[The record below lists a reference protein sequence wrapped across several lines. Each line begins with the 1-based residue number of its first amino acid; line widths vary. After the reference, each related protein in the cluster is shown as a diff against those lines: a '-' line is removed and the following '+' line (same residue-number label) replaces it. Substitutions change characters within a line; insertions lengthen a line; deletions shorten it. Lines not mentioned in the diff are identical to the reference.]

1 MVLLHGLCL
10 DQSSWDIQ
18 IGQLIRKWGNDIRII
33 SYDHRGHGDS
43 ADAPMHTYR
52 IEQLA
57 DDLATLLIALRVKG
71 PLTLAGHSMG
81 GMTALAYLARSASH
95 RPVEPKSLVLV
106 ATAAGKLAQ
115 PGPRSAFGHP
125 RGNVTVS
132 ATALRPGDVID
143 LAAPDVVPA
152 DARLL
157 VAEDLEV
164 DESLLTGESL
174 PVDKQ
179 VDPVAAAD
187 TERASMLF
195 EGSTIVA
202 GHARAIVVATGVGT
216 AAHRAISAVVDV
228 ESSAGVQA
236 RLRELTGKVLPLT
249 LAGGAA
255 VTGLALLR
263 RATLRQAVADG
274 VAIAVAAVPEGLP
287 LVATLSQLAA
297 AQRLSTR
304 GVLVRAPRTIEAL
317 GRVDTICFDKTG
329 TLTENRLRL
338 VRAVPAASDPHGPF
352 PGVADPEAARVLQA
366 AARAT
371 TQPHEAQGHAHATDE
386 AIVKAAASLKDDV
399 EWNLLAEVPFESS
412 RGFAAS
418 IGTLSADATKP
429 LLMLKGAPEVILPR
443 CRFDDPQADQDRAE
457 LMVHNLAEQGLRV
470 LAVAQRSWIHETE
483 DDDDT
488 DADAV
493 DAAAHDLELIGYVGL
508 ADTARP
514 SARPLIEALSEAG
527 RDVVLIT
534 GDHPVTARAIARQLG
549 LPADARVVTG
559 ADLNGLDED
568 ASAKLAADVQVFARV
583 SPEQKVQIVGALQ
596 RCGRVTAMVG
606 DGANDAAAIRMAD
619 VGIGVSGRGS
629 SAARGA
635 ADIVLTDEDLT
646 VLLDTLVEGRGMWAG
661 VRDAVTILV
670 GGNVGEVLFTIIGTA
685 LGTGRAPVGT
695 RQLLLVNLL
704 TDMFPALA
712 VAVTPQFEEPDA
724 DEYDTEEEA
733 FEARRAYQRSV
744 LTGPTPSLDV
754 ELMRQIVT
762 RGAVTAAGATAAWA
776 IGRWTPGTER
786 RTSTMGLT
794 ALVTTQ
800 LAQTLLTRRHSPLVV
815 ATALG
820 SSAVLV
826 AIVQTPGVSHFF
838 GAIMGSN
845 VDALLVGGVMAVNAL
860 TGGTQRLRA
869 DAAAAELFAEQDQL
883 ARRVV
888 VPTVATARR
897 RLEAARNAERT
908 VTVSATALRPGDVID
923 LAAPDVVPADARLLV
938 AEDLEVD
945 ESLLTGES
953 LPVDKQVDP
962 VAAADTER
970 ASMLFEGSTI
980 VAGHARAIVVA
991 TGVGTA
997 AHRAISAVV
1006 DVESS
1011 AGVQARLRELTGKV
1025 LPLTL
1030 AGGAAVTGLALLR
1043 RATLRQAVADG
1054 VAIAVAAVPEGLP
1067 LVATLSQL
1075 AAAQRLSTRGVLVRA
1090 PRTIEALGRVDTI
1103 CFDKTGTLT
1112 ENRLRLV
1119 QSVPAATNPHGPFP
1133 GVAEPAAARVLQ
1145 AAARAT
1151 TQPHEA
1157 QGHAHATDEAIVKA
1171 AAALKDDVEWNLL
1184 AEVPFESSRGF
1195 AASIGTLS
1203 ADPAKPLL
1211 MLKGAPEV
1219 ILPRC
1224 RFDDPQTDLDHA
1236 ESLVHALAEQGL
1248 RVLAVARRSWV
1259 HETEDDD
1266 DTDADAV
1273 DAAAHDLE
1281 LIGYV
1286 GLADTA
1292 RPSARPL
1299 IEALSEANRDVVLI
1313 TGDHPVTARAI
1324 ARQLGLSADVRVVTG
1339 ADLNG
1344 LDEDASAKLAADV
1357 QVFARVS
1364 PEQKVQI
1371 VGALQRCGRV
1381 TAMVGDGANDAA
1393 AIRMADVG
1401 IGVSGRGSSA
1411 ARGAADIVLTDDD
1424 LTVLLDTLVEGR
1436 GMWAGVRD
1444 AVTILVGGNVGEVLF
1459 TIIGTALGSGRAPV
1473 GTRQL
1478 LLVNLLTDM
1487 FPALAVAVT
1496 PQFEEPDADEYET
1509 EEEAVEARR
1518 AYQQSVLTGPT
1529 PSLDVELMRQIV
1541 TRGAVTAAGATA
1553 AWAIGRWT
1561 PGTERRTSTMGLT
1574 ALVTTQLAQ
1583 TLLTRRHSPLVVATA
1598 LGSSAVLVAIV
1609 QTPGVS
1615 HFFGCTPLG
1624 PVAWT
1629 GSSEQPRR
1637 PPGCRCS
1644 HPTGW
1649 PKPRE
1654 WCSPNWREISA

>member
-1 MVLLHGLCL
+1 MKVPGVTALVGGVAGGAVQMVQAGV
-10 DQSSWDIQ
+10 Q
-18 IGQLIRKWGNDIRII
+18 GVTTA
-33 SYDHRGHGDS
+33 
-43 ADAPMHTYR
+43 ADAVQTLTGPVLDSVSQSTARLLGTSRPTNGDGATTTVRWQSGQRVHLDLDPLLPFPR
-52 IEQLA
+52 WHEHAAVVEDPVRKIAGVASAHVEGALGRLVVEIDDGADA
-57 DDLATLLIALRVKG
+57 DDVLETVRDVVN
-71 PLTLAGHSMG
+71 
-81 GMTALAYLARSASH
+81 SA
-95 RPVEPKSLVLV
+95 
-106 ATAAGKLAQ
+106 AA
-115 PGPRSAFGHP
+115 
-125 RGNVTVS
+125 
-132 ATALRPGDVID
+132 D
-143 LAAPDVVPA
+143 LAAAGREPQIRTAPFADPGNPLAVLVP
-152 DARLL
+152 
-157 VAEDLEV
+157 
-164 DESLLTGESL
+164 LT
-174 PVDKQ
+174 
-179 VDPVAAAD
+179 AAAFD
-187 TERASMLF
+187 A
-195 EGSTIVA
+195 VA
-202 GHARAIVVATGVGT
+202 I
-216 AAHRAISAVVDV
+216 
-228 ESSAGVQA
+228 
-236 RLRELTGKVLPLT
+236 
-249 LAGGAA
+249 GAA
-255 VTGLALLR
+255 VTGWVIRLPAAPRTTRAAAALLNNQPR
-263 RATLRQAVADG
+263 MIAVLESRLGRVGTDLVLSASTAAANGLTQAVGTPLLNLVERVLQISEAEAHRRRWRDREPQLASPNRPQAPVVPVISSAGAKSQAPRHNWAAAAAGEASHVVVDGSIDAAIDTAKGSMAGPVEDYVDQAANGSLIAAASALVAGGGPEDAAGAVLAGIPKAAHMGRQSFAAVLGRGLADDGQMILDPGALRRLDRVKVVVIDGAALRGDHRAVLHARGDIPGWDADRVYEVADALLHAEEPPEPDPDELPATGARLRWLRAEGPSATPAQGLEHADLMVDGEMVGHVEVGWEVDPFAVPLLQIANRTGARVVLRHVAGTQDLAASVAASHPSGTPLLKLVRDLRADRGPVLLITALHRDFASTDTLAALAIADVG
-274 VAIAVAAVPEGLP
+274 VALDDPKAATPWSADIITG
-287 LVATLSQLAA
+287 TDLAA
-297 AQRLSTR
+297 AVRILSALPAARQASESSVNLAKGGTTLA
-304 GVLVRAPRTIEAL
+304 GLLLV
-317 GRVDTICFDKTG
+317 TG
-329 TLTENRLRL
+329 ASPTPTNRLD
-338 VRAVPAASDPHGPF
+338 VRRWLNPVNA
-352 PGVADPEAARVLQA
+352 
-366 AARAT
+366 
-371 TQPHEAQGHAHATDE
+371 
-386 AIVKAAASLKDDV
+386 AAASAMVSGAFSASKVLRQPDPTPQPLTAWHALDPEIVYARLAGRARPLDV
-399 EWNLLAEVPFESS
+399 EPGMPGWRRVLEDLSYSPLVSPL
-412 RGFAAS
+412 RGPARQA
-418 IGTLSADATKP
+418 GKLLSAT
-429 LLMLKGAPEVILPR
+429 
-443 CRFDDPQADQDRAE
+443 RAE
-457 LMVHNLAEQGLRV
+457 LADPLTPI
-470 LAVAQRSWIHETE
+470 LAVG
-483 DDDDT
+483 
-488 DADAV
+488 
-493 DAAAHDLELIGYVGL
+493 AAA
-508 ADTARP
+508 
-514 SARPLIEALSEAG
+514 S
-527 RDVVLIT
+527 
-534 GDHPVTARAIARQLG
+534 
-549 LPADARVVTG
+549 
-559 ADLNGLDED
+559 
-568 ASAKLAADVQVFARV
+568 
-583 SPEQKVQIVGALQ
+583 
-596 RCGRVTAMVG
+596 
-606 DGANDAAAIRMAD
+606 
-619 VGIGVSGRGS
+619 
-629 SAARGA
+629 
-635 ADIVLTDEDLT
+635 
-646 VLLDTLVEGRGMWAG
+646 
-661 VRDAVTILV
+661 
-670 GGNVGEVLFTIIGTA
+670 
-685 LGTGRAPVGT
+685 
-695 RQLLLVNLL
+695 
-704 TDMFPALA
+704 
-712 VAVTPQFEEPDA
+712 
-724 DEYDTEEEA
+724 
-733 FEARRAYQRSV
+733 
-744 LTGPTPSLDV
+744 
-754 ELMRQIVT
+754 
-762 RGAVTAAGATAAWA
+762 
-776 IGRWTPGTER
+776 
-786 RTSTMGLT
+786 
-794 ALVTTQ
+794 
-800 LAQTLLTRRHSPLVV
+800 
-815 ATALG
+815 
-820 SSAVLV
+820 
-826 AIVQTPGVSHFF
+826 
-838 GAIMGSN
+838 AIMGSN

-869 DAAAAELFAEQDQL
+869 DAAAAELFADQDQF

-897 RLEAARNAERT
+897 RLEAARKAERT

-1119 QSVPAATNPHGPFP
+1119 RSVPAATDPHGPFP
-1133 GVAEPAAARVLQ
+1133 GVAEPEAARVLQ

-1171 AAALKDDVEWNLL
+1171 AASLKDDVEWNLL

-1195 AASIGTLS
+1195 AASIGTLG
-1203 ADPAKPLL
+1203 ADATKPLL

-1224 RFDDPQTDLDHA
+1224 RFDDPQADQDRA
-1236 ESLVHALAEQGL
+1236 ESMVHALAEQGL
-1248 RVLAVARRSWV
+1248 RVLAVAQRSWV

-1281 LIGYV
+1281 LIGYI

-1299 IEALSEANRDVVLI
+1299 IEALSEAGRDVVLI

-1324 ARQLGLSADVRVVTG
+1324 ARQLGLPADARVVTG

-1411 ARGAADIVLTDDD
+1411 ARGAADIVLTDED
-1424 LTVLLDTLVEGR
+1424 LTVLLDALVEGR

-1518 AYQQSVLTGPT
+1518 AYQRWVLTGPT

-1629 GSSEQPRR
+1629 GVV
-1637 PPGCRCS
+1637 GATAAA
-1644 HPTGW
+1644 TGL
-1649 PKPRE
+1649 
-1654 WCSPNWREISA
+1654 SVLAPNWLAKTAGMVQPDLA